1 MADTTPLPGWG
12 TIGRML
18 ADSAG
23 VYADRVAV
31 IDGDRQLTYA
41 ELHREARAAA
51 KALIAAGIGRG
62 DLVACWAPN
71 GWRWVVMV
79 HAVWM
84 IGAVIVPISSRL
96 KVLEAGPI
104 LERTG
109 AAVLFTVAE
118 CAGTRFIDGLRAA
131 YGPELEGLPGLRRLV
146 RLDVERQSRRLDS
159 ASPLEGKVGPQ
170 VRVGGD
176 GSVFSQ
182 PSDMLNHTPHPSAK
196 APPTSPSRGE
206 AIFEAVGFADFIAT
220 GEKIANSALDQA
232 IDQVQPG
239 DICEIIFTSG
249 TTGTPKGVQL
259 THQQLIRA
267 YWDWSG
273 IGGLTVDDNYL
284 VITPF
289 SHGFGLNAGVIASAL
304 RGMCMVLLD
313 IFEPR
318 AALELIRRHRISV
331 IGGPPN
337 LFTRLMD
344 QPGVAENPPTSLR
357 VAFLGAASVPVEI
370 LRRVGSVLGIRRVI
384 NAYGLMEGCVVS
396 MTRAD
401 DDPSVISTTT
411 GRALPD
417 VEVQVVNDAGQ
428 PVAAGE
434 AGEILVRG
442 YGVMAGYWRDE
453 AQTRASITDGWF
465 HTGDIGVRDAAGNI
479 SIVDRKKDMFIC
491 GGFNAYPAEIEDLL
505 LKIGSLSAVSV
516 VGVPD
521 PQRGESAVA
530 FVVPSSGRQV
540 DEPTVIAWA
549 RQNLAGYKVPRRVFV
564 RDSLPLNPNGKVMK
578 DALRREAA
586 DSLIPHTVAGC

>member
-1 MADTTPLPGWG
+1 MADTIPGWG

-18 ADSAG
+18 ADNAQ
-23 VYADRVAV
+23 VYTDRVAV
-31 IDGDRQLTYA
+31 VDGDRQRTYA

-51 KALIAAGIGRG
+51 KGLIAAGVGRG

-79 HAVWM
+79 HAVWL

-109 AAVLFTVAE
+109 AAILFTVGE
-118 CAGTRFIDGLRAA
+118 CAGTRFVDGLRAA
-131 YGPELEGLPGLRRLV
+131 YGAGLEGLPGLRRLV
-146 RLDVERQSRRLDS
+146 RLDID
-159 ASPLEGKVGPQ
+159 A
-170 VRVGGD
+170 D
-176 GSVFSQ
+176 GS
-182 PSDMLNHTPHPSAK
+182 
-196 APPTSPSRGE
+196 PPPNPPPRWGRLGGGE
-206 AIFEAVGFADFIAT
+206 GFADFTAT
-220 GEKIANSALDQA
+220 GETITDATLDRGIA
-232 IDQVQPG
+232 QVQPD

-259 THQQLIRA
+259 THQQLMRS

-273 IGGLTVDDNYL
+273 IGVLTSDDNYL

-313 IFEPR
+313 IFEPKT
-318 AALELIRRHRISV
+318 ALELIQRHRISV

-344 QPGVAENPPTSLR
+344 QPGVAESPPTSLR

-370 LRRVGSVLGIRRVI
+370 LRRVGSVLGIKRVI
-384 NAYGLMEGCVVS
+384 NAYGLMEACVVS

-417 VEVQVVNDAGQ
+417 VAVKVVDDVGQ
-428 PVAAGE
+428 AVAVGE

-442 YGVMAGYWRDE
+442 YGVMAGYWRDA

-465 HTGDIGVRDAAGNI
+465 HTGDIGIRDAAGNI

-521 PQRGESAVA
+521 PQRGESGVA
-530 FVVPSSGRQV
+530 FVVPSTGRQV
-540 DEPTVIAWA
+540 DESAVIAWA

-586 DSLIPHTVAGC
+586 DSLVPNAVAGR

>member
-1 MADTTPLPGWG
+1 MADTTPIPNWG

-18 ADSAG
+18 ADNAG
-23 VYADRVAV
+23 AYAHRVAV

-51 KALIAAGIGRG
+51 KALIAAGVGRG

-84 IGAVIVPISSRL
+84 IGGVIVPISSRL

-109 AAVLFTVAE
+109 AGVLFTVAE

-131 YGPELEGLPGLRRLV
+131 YGAELEGLPGLRHLV
-146 RLDVERQSRRLDS
+146 RLDVE
-159 ASPLEGKVGPQ
+159 ASPSPNLPHQGGGTRIREALSLDGRGLGEG
-170 VRVGGD
+170 D
-176 GSVFSQ
+176 
-182 PSDMLNHTPHPSAK
+182 
-196 APPTSPSRGE
+196 
-206 AIFEAVGFADFIAT
+206 GFADFTKTGQSIDNAILDRAIAQ
-220 GEKIANSALDQA
+220 ILPN
-232 IDQVQPG
+232 

-259 THQQLIRA
+259 THAQLMRA

-273 IGGLTVDDNYL
+273 IGGLNHDDNYL

-313 IFEPR
+313 IFEPKT
-318 AALELIRRHRISV
+318 ALELIRHHRISV

-344 QPGVAENPPTSLR
+344 QLGVADDPLTSLR

-417 VEVQVVNDAGQ
+417 VEVMVVDDAGHS
-428 PVAAGE
+428 VAAGG

-442 YGVMAGYWRDE
+442 YGIMAGYWRDD
-453 AQTRASITDGWF
+453 AQTRASLTDGWF
-465 HTGDIGVRDAAGNI
+465 HTGDIGVCDAAGNI

-521 PQRGESAVA
+521 PRRGESAVA

-540 DEPTVIAWA
+540 DEPGVIAWA
-549 RQNLAGYKVPRRVFV
+549 RQNLAGYKVPSRVFV

-586 DSLIPHTVAGC
+586 DSLVPDAVAGR